1 MTLTVTTKLSALK
14 LPAVVEKDGVR
25 YTCDIVD
32 DDQGIDLVVERQ
44 AVSSFRSQ
52 VSGTK
57 LQGTVKSIVAVLAL
71 MFATCVFADRTAN
84 QGWVKENFVSR
95 TNEW

>member
-32 DDQGIDLVVERQ
+32 DAQGTDLVI
-44 AVSSFRSQ
+44 
-52 VSGTK
+52 TK
-57 LQGTVKSIVAVLAL
+57 EEEKS
-71 MFATCVFADRTAN
+71 
-84 QGWVKENFVSR
+84 
-95 TNEW
+95 